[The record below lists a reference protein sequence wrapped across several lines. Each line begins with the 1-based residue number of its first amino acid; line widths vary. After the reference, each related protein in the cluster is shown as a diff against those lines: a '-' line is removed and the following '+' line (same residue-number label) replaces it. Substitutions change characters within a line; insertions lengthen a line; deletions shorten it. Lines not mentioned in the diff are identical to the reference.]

1 MIKWAL
7 FETRLGEL
15 LLAFMERKMGLA
27 VVDAECLGLQL
38 CGEPKTVV
46 EVQRKKRAED
56 CTSAHRRAGL
66 PAPDQNSPAQLQF
79 YHEKANH
86 TDRWPDDKTS
96 GRESSNCDRK
106 GLAYAQ
112 VSVSDG
118 DMHHLV

>member
-96 GRESSNCDRK
+96 GREQQ
-106 GLAYAQ
+106 L
-112 VSVSDG
+112 
-118 DMHHLV
+118 